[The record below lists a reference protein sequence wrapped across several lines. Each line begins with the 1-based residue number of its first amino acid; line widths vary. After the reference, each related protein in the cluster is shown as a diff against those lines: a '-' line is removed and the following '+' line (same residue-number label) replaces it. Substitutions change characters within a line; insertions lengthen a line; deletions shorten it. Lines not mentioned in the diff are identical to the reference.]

1 MKQLPVV
8 VLKDCSYVGLSLYG
22 VFVPSAF
29 DWRAGLD
36 VDTSYFFPQGVL
48 AALTLVGGRDRAGG
62 SVAVAECDMGLPFCS
77 IPISCGGRSNLLE
90 QKP

>member
-1 MKQLPVV
+1 M
-8 VLKDCSYVGLSLYG
+8 VLKDCSYVGLSLYR

-36 VDTSYFFPQGVL
+36 VDTSYFCPQGVL

-62 SVAVAECDMGLPFCS
+62 SVAVAECDVGLPFCS